1 MKPCNVV
8 DPPHMESGPDTPW
21 TMTNVAEA
29 MPGVQTVLGWTFWR
43 DACERAVRENFR
55 RLGALRRG
63 ELAVPESPDDRFS
76 AVFYGRAAGNV
87 RLFREMGD
95 RLPGT
100 SGDAVEEQLFGVK
113 RSATASSPRWERYP
127 VVAAKMPVAAVRS
140 ARRIKALRAETDRWW
155 RSTVEAPPAT
165 LAAASAL
172 LREASRRF
180 EEIMGWHCLVTML
193 GQGLYEQ
200 VTKLAVGAGLT
211 DQALDLVSG
220 YGATEEVCILEDLWA
235 LSQGQLTEALFL
247 SRHGYHG
254 PDEGELSG
262 RTWRED
268 SSPLR
273 SLIAAYAGL
282 SADRRPAAIEASRQ
296 ARRLEAVAKL
306 MAALPASRW
315 AVARLLLAA
324 SGRYLPLREVGKAAF
339 LQTIDAARLAARVAG
354 RLLAADGVIT
364 DPEDVFHITLDEL
377 SADGVPPAAVINERR
392 GARERYLA
400 IELPG
405 AWVGTPIVTDAAE
418 VQPPIPGH
426 EGDGEGDGRITGI
439 GASSGLAEGV
449 ARVVTDSVVSDDFE
463 VGDVLVCHTTDPG
476 WASIMFLAGALVVD
490 VGGPMSHAAIVAR
503 ELGVPCVVNTGDGT
517 RRVRSGERLRV
528 DGTAGLVERVGG

>member
-1 MKPCNVV
+1 MKPFTAA
-8 DPPHMESGPDTPW
+8 DPLHMESGPDTPW

-235 LSQGQLTEALFL
+235 LSQGQLTEAVFL
-247 SRHGYHG
+247 ARHGYHG
-254 PDEGELSG
+254 PGEGELSG

-268 SSPLR
+268 PSPLR
-273 SLIAAYAGL
+273 SLIAAYADL

-296 ARRLEAVAKL
+296 ARRREAEAKL

-426 EGDGEGDGRITGI
+426 EGEGDGRITGI

-449 ARVVTDSVVSDDFE
+449 ARVVTDPVVSDDFE

>member
-1 MKPCNVV
+1 M
-8 DPPHMESGPDTPW
+8 
-21 TMTNVAEA
+21 
-29 MPGVQTVLGWTFWR
+29 
-43 DACERAVRENFR
+43 
-55 RLGALRRG
+55 
-63 ELAVPESPDDRFS
+63 
-76 AVFYGRAAGNV
+76 
-87 RLFREMGD
+87 
-95 RLPGT
+95 
-100 SGDAVEEQLFGVK
+100 
-113 RSATASSPRWERYP
+113 
-127 VVAAKMPVAAVRS
+127 
-140 ARRIKALRAETDRWW
+140 RAETDRWW

-268 SSPLR
+268 PSPLR
-273 SLIAAYAGL
+273 SLIAAYADL

-296 ARRLEAVAKL
+296 ARRREAEAKL

-339 LQTIDAARLAARVAG
+339 LQTIDAARVAG

-405 AWVGTPIVTDAAE
+405 AWVGTPIVTRPRFNRPSPETTARAT
-418 VQPPIPGH
+418 VGSPG
-426 EGDGEGDGRITGI
+426 
-439 GASSGLAEGV
+439 SGPA
-449 ARVVTDSVVSDDFE
+449 
-463 VGDVLVCHTTDPG
+463 PG
-476 WASIMFLAGALVVD
+476 WPKGW
-490 VGGPMSHAAIVAR
+490 P
-503 ELGVPCVVNTGDGT
+503 EW
-517 RRVRSGERLRV
+517 
-528 DGTAGLVERVGG
+528 